1 MADINTDKT
10 EKSEKDVK
18 TVKVEKKDGF
28 FKRTWKK
35 LTKLC
40 RDTAGEMKKGV
51 WTPKD
56 EVRKSTVL
64 VLAAVVVTSVVI
76 GLIDFGAGKLISF
89 LAGLIG

>member
-1 MADINTDKT
+1 
-10 EKSEKDVK
+10 
-18 TVKVEKKDGF
+18 
-28 FKRTWKK
+28 
-35 LTKLC
+35 
-40 RDTAGEMKKGV
+40 MKKVV
-51 WTPKD
+51 WTPKY